1 MKKLA
6 LITISLLFVGFVFA
20 QEEGGSTLEQPKRPL
35 EFPWTQM
42 DVDTFSVPVAPVFVR
57 QNDVMYYHTVWR
69 TIDLREKRNHP
80 YYFPTYTRGTWRS
93 LAQTIFDAIDLKN
106 PENPNALPVYS
117 DEFCTTKKTPEEV
130 RNILTNLKTITRFD
144 PETGEV
150 IGTEDLYEEFQ
161 ANEVLYFRIK
171 EIWFFDKQRSVLEV
185 RILTIEPIV
194 EYEKP
199 LNTDPNAP
207 QNDEDNI
214 LQGQKTRRNTGI
226 IMWDELRPY
235 LVQQEMFN
243 VKNNAARLSFDDAMT
258 WKRQFTSFIYQE
270 QNTYSDRPIQD
281 YIKNPRD
288 QRIESDNII
297 NKIRMYE
304 HELWE
309 F

>member
-6 LITISLLFVGFVFA
+6 LITISLLFAGFLYA

-35 EFPWTQM
+35 EFPWQQL
-42 DVDTFSVPVAPVFVR
+42 DVDTFSVPVTPVFVR

-80 YYFPTYTRGTWRS
+80 YYFPTYKRGTWRS

-106 PENPNALPVYS
+106 PENSNALPVYS
-117 DEFCTTKKTPEEV
+117 DEFCTMKKTPEEV
-130 RNILTNLKTITRFD
+130 RNILTNLKTINRYD
-144 PETGEV
+144 PESGEL
-150 IGTEDLYEEFQ
+150 IGTDDVYEEFQ

-199 LNTDPNAP
+199 INADPNAP
-207 QNDEDNI
+207 QNDEDNV
-214 LQGQKTRRNTGI
+214 LKDQKTMRNTGI

-243 VKNNAARLSFDDAMT
+243 IKNNAARLSYDDAMT
-258 WKRQFTSFIYQE
+258 WKRQFSSFVYQE

-297 NKIRMYE
+297 NKIRAYE

>member
-6 LITISLLFVGFVFA
+6 LITITLLFVGCLFA

-35 EFPWTQM
+35 EFPWKQM
-42 DVDTFSVPVAPVFVR
+42 DVDTFSVPVTPVFVR
-57 QNDVMYYHTVWR
+57 QNDVMYYHTIWR

-80 YYFPTYTRGTWRS
+80 YYFPTVTRGTWKS

-106 PENPNALPVYS
+106 PDNPKALPVYS
-117 DEFCTTKKTPEEV
+117 DEFCTLKKTPEEV
-130 RNILTNLKTITRFD
+130 RNILTNLRVVKNFD
-144 PETGEV
+144 PITGEE
-150 IGTEDLYEEFQ
+150 IGSTDTYEEFQ
-161 ANEVLYFRIK
+161 ANQVLYFRIK

-199 LNTDPNAP
+199 LNVDPNAP
-207 QNDEDNI
+207 QGNEEDNV
-214 LQGQKTRRNTGI
+214 QAQTSRRGAGI
-226 IMWDELRPY
+226 IMWDELRPF

-243 VKNNAARLSFDDAMT
+243 IKNNAARLSYDDAMT
-258 WKRQFTSFIYQE
+258 WKRQFSSFVYQE
-270 QNTYSDRPIQD
+270 QNTYSDRQIQD

-297 NKIRMYE
+297 NKIRGFE